1 MSGPVCGVK
10 GHSFQRQPAPPWG
23 QVRREGGREGE
34 RRGEERKG
42 GGRGPEGA
50 KRQKERLGREGRG
63 GEREGVREEKDDEKR
78 RTQRERGERGREL
91 NMWREEKEGGSYIG
105 REEGE
110 TESRGLQHLLLR
122 VCKTPSVPLSSEAKE
137 GSCST
142 LEEGLCFSTR
152 LCYQP

>member
-1 MSGPVCGVK
+1 M
-10 GHSFQRQPAPPWG
+10 WG
-23 QVRREGGREGE
+23 QRSLISEAASPSLGPGEEGGREGE
-34 RRGEERKG
+34 RRGEER
-42 GGRGPEGA
+42 R
-50 KRQKERLGREGRG
+50 GREEEEDQREQRGRRRGWEERG